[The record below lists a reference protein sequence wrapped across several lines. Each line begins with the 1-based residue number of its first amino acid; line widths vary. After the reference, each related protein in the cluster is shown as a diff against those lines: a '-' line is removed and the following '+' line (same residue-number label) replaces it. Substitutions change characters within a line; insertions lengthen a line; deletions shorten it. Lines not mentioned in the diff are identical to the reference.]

1 MFLSHNDARGVSVLH
16 PFATEAMRER
26 LARHACV
33 SFGDAPL
40 ARMRNLPALDAWL
53 LCGLTA
59 CPRTPPGRRDAR
71 RTAF

>member
-1 MFLSHNDARGVSVLH
+1 MTLAGVSVLH